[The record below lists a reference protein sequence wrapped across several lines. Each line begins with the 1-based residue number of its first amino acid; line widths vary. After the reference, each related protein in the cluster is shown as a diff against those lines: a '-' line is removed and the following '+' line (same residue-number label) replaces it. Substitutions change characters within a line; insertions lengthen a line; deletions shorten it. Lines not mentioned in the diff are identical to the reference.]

1 MSLHFAIRW
10 MFRIDQMDNSKHLPH
25 FYISSTNGMLHW
37 STCIHLYFLSK
48 PLYKE
53 QIQLRSFKKTSGPL
67 TRMKNVNLGT
77 TGNTVVLNPASI
89 LP

>member
-1 MSLHFAIRW
+1 
-10 MFRIDQMDNSKHLPH
+10 MDSSKHLPH
-25 FYISSTNGMLHW
+25 FYILKTNGMLLWITRIYLH
-37 STCIHLYFLSK
+37 FLSK

-53 QIQLRSFKKTSGPL
+53 QIQLWGFKKTSGPL

-77 TGNTVVLNPASI
+77 TGNTVVSILASI

>member
-1 MSLHFAIRW
+1 MSQHFAIRW
-10 MFRIDQMDNSKHLPH
+10 MFRIDKMDNSKHLPH
-25 FYISSTNGMLHW
+25 FYISLANGMLHW
-37 STCIHLYFLSK
+37 YMYIPILPIK

-77 TGNTVVLNPASI
+77 TGNTVVSILASI